1 MINHNI
7 LTLVVGAI
15 IVESIGLILIYFTAL
30 TRITIRQWYNEFTI
44 GAYTIDIASV
54 LIGTYLATLFT
65 SNLYLQLI
73 YVIIIGLIHDIS
85 FGMFLNSINT
95 KSSKILEFFKK
106 YAKEYGKKILFVD
119 ALILVSTLLVSNFL
133 LNYLSNTNIA
143 FLGVLFLYI
152 GLLFVYSF

>member
-1 MINHNI
+1 MNNHTI
-7 LTLVVGAI
+7 LTLAVAAI

-30 TRITIRQWYNEFTI
+30 TRKTIRQWYNEFTL
-44 GAYTIDIASV
+44 GAYTMDITSV

-65 SNLYLQLI
+65 SNLYLQL
-73 YVIIIGLIHDIS
+73 VCVVIIGLIHDIS

-106 YAKEYGKKILFVD
+106 YAKEYGTKILLVD
-119 ALILVSTLLVSNFL
+119 ALILVSTLIISNFL
-133 LNYLSNTNIA
+133 LNNFSNTNIA

-152 GLLFVYSF
+152 GLLMVYSF

>member
-44 GAYTIDIASV
+44 GAYTVDIASV

-65 SNLYLQLI
+65 SNLYLQLLC
-73 YVIIIGLIHDIS
+73 VVIIGLIHDIS

-133 LNYLSNTNIA
+133 FNYLSNANIA

>member
-1 MINHNI
+1 MNNHTI
-7 LTLVVGAI
+7 LTLAIGAI

-30 TRITIRQWYNEFTI
+30 TRKTIRQWYKQFTL
-44 GAYTIDIASV
+44 GAYTMDITSV

-65 SNLYLQLI
+65 PNFYLQLL
-73 YVIIIGLIHDIS
+73 YVVIIGVIHDTS
-85 FGMFLNSINT
+85 FGFFINSINT

-119 ALILVSTLLVSNFL
+119 ALILVSTLLVSN
-133 LNYLSNTNIA
+133 YLSITFSQNNIY
-143 FLGVLFLYI
+143 FIGILFIYI

>member
-7 LTLVVGAI
+7 LTLAVGAI

-44 GAYTIDIASV
+44 GAYTMDIASV

-65 SNLYLQLI
+65 SNLYLQLLC
-73 YVIIIGLIHDIS
+73 VVIIGLIHDIS

-106 YAKEYGKKILFVD
+106 YAKEYRKKILFVD

-133 LNYLSNTNIA
+133 FNYLSNANIA

>member
-44 GAYTIDIASV
+44 GAYTVDIASV

-65 SNLYLQLI
+65 SNLYLQLL
-73 YVIIIGLIHDIS
+73 YVVIIGLIHDIS

-133 LNYLSNTNIA
+133 FNYLSNANIA

>member
-7 LTLVVGAI
+7 LTLAVGAI

-44 GAYTIDIASV
+44 GAYTMDIASV

-65 SNLYLQLI
+65 SNLYLQLLC
-73 YVIIIGLIHDIS
+73 VVIIGLIHDIS

-95 KSSKILEFFKK
+95 KSSKVMEFFKK

-133 LNYLSNTNIA
+133 FNYLSNANIA

-152 GLLFVYSF
+152 GLLVVYSF

>member
-1 MINHNI
+1 MNNHTI
-7 LTLVVGAI
+7 LTLAVAAI
-15 IVESIGLILIYFTAL
+15 IVESIGLILIYFSAL
-30 TRITIRQWYNEFTI
+30 TRKTIRQWYNEFTL
-44 GAYTIDIASV
+44 GAYTIDITSV
-54 LIGTYLATLFT
+54 LIGTYLATLF
-65 SNLYLQLI
+65 SPNLYLQL
-73 YVIIIGLIHDIS
+73 VCVVIIGLIHDIS

-119 ALILVSTLLVSNFL
+119 ALILVSTLIISNFL
-133 LNYLSNTNIA
+133 LNNFSNTNIA

>member
-1 MINHNI
+1 MNNHNI

-15 IVESIGLILIYFTAL
+15 IVECFTLGIIYFTAL
-30 TRITIRQWYNEFTI
+30 TRKTIRQWYNEFSI
-44 GAYTIDIASV
+44 GAYSMDIASAI
-54 LIGTYLATLFT
+54 IGAYLATLFT
-65 SNLYLQLI
+65 SNLYLQL
-73 YVIIIGLIHDIS
+73 VCVVIIGLIHDIS

-106 YAKEYGKKILFVD
+106 YAKEYGTKILLVD
-119 ALILVSTLLVSNFL
+119 AIILVSTLLISNYL
-133 LNYLSNTNIA
+133 LNNFSNTNIA